1 MPDLTGGSQSHT
13 SGSVSSTTQADL
25 VRASLLG
32 PGAKPARR
40 YALGSNAVGQIR
52 SRVRMATLNAIQNP
66 GCSAEFVAD
75 AAALEA
81 ERAIFAVGVE
91 RLDC

>member
-1 MPDLTGGSQSHT
+1 
-13 SGSVSSTTQADL
+13 
-25 VRASLLG
+25 
-32 PGAKPARR
+32 
-40 YALGSNAVGQIR
+40 
-52 SRVRMATLNAIQNP
+52 MATLNAIQNP